1 MEDDNKMILQATTLD
16 FDHLQLLVTA
26 GVEEIP
32 QNTLN

>member
-1 MEDDNKMILQATTLD
+1 LQATTLD